1 MNERDVNNVNNV
13 NILLVDDHP
22 LVRDGLRARLEAAPR
37 LRVVGEAGSGEE
49 ALTQAGALRPDL
61 VLMDVNMRGGSG
73 IDATARLTERYPG
86 IAVLI
91 LSMHDRPEY
100 VTQAIGAGARGY
112 VLKDAPG
119 KDIVLAIDTVMGG
132 GIYYSAALA
141 RQLAGPSTT
150 ASAATPAGGLTAR
163 EQEILRHIAEGES
176 NKTIARALDLS
187 VRTVETHRL
196 NIKRKLGIEG
206 QAELIRFAVQRA
218 GMPDS
223 P

>member
-1 MNERDVNNVNNV
+1 MTEEGQEVR
-13 NILLVDDHP
+13 ILLVDDHP

-37 LRVVGEAGSGEE
+37 LRVVGEAGSGQE
-49 ALTQAGALRPDL
+49 ALDQAGACRPDL
-61 VLMDVNMRGGSG
+61 VLMDVNMKGGSG
-73 IDATARLTERYPG
+73 IEATARLTACFPG

-91 LSMHDRPEY
+91 LSMHDKPEY
-100 VTQAIGAGARGY
+100 VTQAMAAGARGY

-141 RQLAGPSTT
+141 RQLAGP
-150 ASAATPAGGLTAR
+150 AAPDGLLTLR
-163 EQEILRHIAEGES
+163 EQEVLEHIAGGQS
-176 NKTIARALDLS
+176 NKQIARALALS

-206 QAELIRFAVQRA
+206 QAELIRFAVQHSESRVYA
-218 GMPDS
+218 
-223 P
+223 